1 MRFPAL
7 VLPNRNIEC
16 YGLFFAQ
23 KENTSLELPC
33 PKCSQP
39 NESEI
44 GQYLC
49 CVYCGNILYNNE
61 GELELVDLNEMV

>member
-1 MRFPAL
+1 M
-7 VLPNRNIEC
+7 
-16 YGLFFAQ
+16 
-23 KENTSLELPC
+23 SLELPC